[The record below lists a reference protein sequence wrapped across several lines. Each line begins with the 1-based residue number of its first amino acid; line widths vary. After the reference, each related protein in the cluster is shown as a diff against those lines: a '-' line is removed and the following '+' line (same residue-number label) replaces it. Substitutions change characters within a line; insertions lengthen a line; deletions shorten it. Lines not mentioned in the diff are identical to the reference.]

1 MINEARERLVG
12 VWRLTAYQD
21 RSSVEDEWDDTHGV
35 NADGTNRR
43 VIDGECWQTNP
54 DGTWSP
60 DGSRTVCLDGDHNG
74 INVYNITSGHASHV
88 AKGSTA
94 IWLDLHTLLVET

>member
-43 VIDGECWQTNP
+43 VIDGEC
-54 DGTWSP
+54 
-60 DGSRTVCLDGDHNG
+60 
-74 INVYNITSGHASHV
+74 
-88 AKGSTA
+88 
-94 IWLDLHTLLVET
+94 